1 MLVAASQNL
10 VDRATWYTAFVY
22 PSFMVPGYSAGSH
35 IVPGYSAG
43 SHIVPLDQFTNFHET
58 L

>member
-35 IVPGYSAG
+35 IVP
-43 SHIVPLDQFTNFHET
+43 LDQFTNFHET